1 MRNLLARTCAIH
13 RPVLVG
19 AALVVS
25 AVNVAAQPSPEPSAP
40 TAPDPLVAEGQQ
52 LAASGEYSRAI
63 AKFKES
69 DAQKPTAEK
78 ACLIALAYTRRELWS
93 QAELFFARCAARAG
107 GGDSL
112 PTWAN
117 DAKQVLQ
124 QKLAATDASAV
135 TFVVDPA
142 SLDAQIALTGFPADE
157 TFGPQTVHLAPGTYE
172 VTAHVPGKTDA
183 HEHIIVAPH
192 APQTVTLNVVTPP
205 PLPAPAPVGPAEHGR
220 GMATSTKIWIG
231 AGALAVVGIGMHIG
245 MGVEHGK
252 LSDAQDSSAWDD
264 HDGTYRGLRIGT
276 IAFYG
281 AAVVTGVVG
290 YVVYRGESRER
301 LSVAALPTDGGAFV
315 SLSWTR

>member
-1 MRNLLARTCAIH
+1 MGAIG
-13 RPVLVG
+13 RPALIA
-19 AALVVS
+19 AALLGTAPS
-25 AVNVAAQPSPEPSAP
+25 VAAQP
-40 TAPDPLVAEGQQ
+40 TGTDTPDPLVAEGQQ
-52 LAASGEYSRAI
+52 LAASGEYTRAI

-112 PTWAN
+112 PSWAN

-124 QKLAATDASAV
+124 QKLAATDASEV
-135 TFVVDPA
+135 TFAVDPA
-142 SLDAQIALTGFPADE
+142 SLDAQLSLTGFPADE
-157 TFGPQTVHLAPGTYE
+157 TFSPQAVHLAPGTYE
-172 VTAHVPGKTDA
+172 VTARVPGKPEA
-183 HEHIIVAPH
+183 HEHVVVAPH
-192 APQTVTLNVVTPP
+192 QPQTVTLHITTPP
-205 PLPAPAPVGPAEHGR
+205 PAPPIQPIKTIAPPQP
-220 GMATSTKIWIG
+220 GMASSTKIWIG

-252 LSDAQDSSAWDD
+252 LQDATDAHDPDAWDN
-264 HDGTYRGLRIGT
+264 HNSTYKALRIGT
-276 IAFYG
+276 IACYS
-281 AAVVTGVVG
+281 AAVIGGVVG
-290 YVVYRGESRER
+290 YVMYRGESKER